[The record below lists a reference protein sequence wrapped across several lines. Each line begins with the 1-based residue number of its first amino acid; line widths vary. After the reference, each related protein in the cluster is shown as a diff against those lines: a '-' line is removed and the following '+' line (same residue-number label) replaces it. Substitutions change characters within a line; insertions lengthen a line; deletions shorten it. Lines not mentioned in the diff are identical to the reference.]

1 MVTSLFDV
9 FFDSDFYSFNRLVR
23 DKRPYQ
29 VVNNEG
35 SSTIIHGIVGINPED
50 VKIEIKP
57 IDDRHSYIVISGET
71 KDELLEE
78 EIYKIQSRFTVKHN
92 DVDKITKKVKNG
104 ILYLTVKWKQQE
116 KPQIQI
122 LEE

>member
-1 MVTSLFDV
+1 MGTSLFDV

-50 VKIEIKP
+50 VKIEINP
-57 IDDRHSYIVISGET
+57 
-71 KDELLEE
+71 L
-78 EIYKIQSRFTVKHN
+78 KIQSRFTVKHN

-116 KPQIQI
+116 KPQIEI